1 MTWIKV
7 CGITSVPDAAEA
19 ARAGVSAIGLVFANS
34 PRQVG
39 IEQALQI
46 ADSVRD
52 RVEIVG
58 VFKEPADIDSIH
70 GTVRFDRI
78 QIHGSGRPSASASLI
93 RVVRPDDLNDDA
105 LPGDEDEGVTLI
117 DGSEGRGLS
126 FDWTRVRSLNGRF
139 VIAGGLDPHNV
150 GRAIAEARPFG
161 VDVSSG
167 VEKAPGRKDP
177 ARMVE
182 FVEAVRRA
190 DAERE

>member
-7 CGITSVPDAAEA
+7 CGITSVPDAADA
-19 ARAGVSAIGLVFANS
+19 IQAGVSAIGLVFAMS

-39 IEQALQI
+39 VEQAQRI
-46 ADSVRD
+46 ADFARG

-58 VFKEPADIDSIH
+58 VFKEPADIDSIQA
-70 GTVRFDRI
+70 TVRFDRI
-78 QIHGSGRPSASASLI
+78 QVHGPGRPSYAAPLI
-93 RVVRPDDLNDDA
+93 RVVRPEELN
-105 LPGDEDEGVTLI
+105 GDTPEGEEGLTLI

-139 VIAGGLDPHNV
+139 VIAGGLDPGNV
-150 GRAIAEARPFG
+150 GEAIAAARPFG

-177 ARMVE
+177 ARMVD
-182 FVEAVRRA
+182 FVTAVRRA
-190 DAERE
+190 DAERH